1 VKMVGT
7 SSEMYRL
14 KPLVKI
20 EDPVS
25 SSTSMYTMKRL
36 FTFGAPATTTDS
48 APVEC
53 VLPSAQELAEEDLLL
68 KDLKDEEVKALK
80 GLRDDQIRMLSTL
93 DELRHQVDSLKKRVG
108 VDQLPK
114 DVLQAIEA
122 SLTANASTAAAA
134 AGPPS
139 LDDVVIRDIVVCA
152 HPDRPP
158 LAILVYFELLKQFF
172 KVTGSVHTH
181 SSCAVGA
188 VSKSLSGALEGSS
201 FVGGIASG
209 VSSRAAFDLAL
220 TLIWKDVAR
229 GSEMMVAPHRQAK
242 IRGDAAICRYL
253 ARICQPYDAEGCDA
267 VRATEIDAWT
277 DAANCTSEKELAAHL
292 KSLSSRLSGSRHW
305 IVGDAPSL
313 ADVANWALVRSSPF
327 LNKQPLPP
335 NVESWRKRCQDRPE
349 FQLAERVA
357 SRSKKR

>member
-1 VKMVGT
+1 
-7 SSEMYRL
+7 MYRL

-25 SSTSMYTMKRL
+25 SSTSMYKMKRL
-36 FTFGAPATTTDS
+36 FTFGAPTTTTTTTTDS

-53 VLPSAQELAEEDLLL
+53 ALPSTQELAEEDLLL
-68 KDLKDEEVKALK
+68 KDLKDDEVTALK

-93 DELRHQVDSLKKRVG
+93 DELRQQVDALKARVG

-122 SLTANASTAAAA
+122 SLTASASTAAAAAA

-139 LDDVVIRDIVVCA
+139 IDDVVIRDIVVCA

-181 SSCAVGA
+181 SSCAAGA

-305 IVGDAPSL
+305 IVGDALSL

>member
-1 VKMVGT
+1 
-7 SSEMYRL
+7 MYRL
-14 KPLVKI
+14 KPLAKI

-25 SSTSMYTMKRL
+25 SSASMYKMKRL
-36 FTFGAPATTTDS
+36 FTFGAPTTTDS
-48 APVEC
+48 APVESA
-53 VLPSAQELAEEDLLL
+53 LPSAQQLAEEDLLL
-68 KDLKDEEVKALK
+68 KDLNDEEVKALK
-80 GLRDDQIRMLSTL
+80 GLRDDQIQMLSTL
-93 DELRHQVDSLKKRVG
+93 DELRQQVDALKTRVG

-114 DVLQAIEA
+114 DVVEAIEA
-122 SLTANASTAAAA
+122 SLTASASTAAAAA

-158 LAILVYFELLKQFF
+158 IAILVYFELLKQFF

-181 SSCAVGA
+181 SSCAAA
-188 VSKSLSGALEGSS
+188 VPKSLTGALEGSS
-201 FVGGIASG
+201 FLGGIAAG

-220 TLIWKDVAR
+220 TLIWKDVTR